1 MLGSRV
7 WWIRQGLLVGTAV
20 VVLTLTVRAASAF
33 FAGAVVLALLLTT
46 VGALV
51 AVGGGYVWYQY
62 GAKERM
68 QVIEEQIYGPK

>member
-33 FAGAVVLALLLTT
+33 FAGAVAFALLLT
-46 VGALV
+46 VMGVLA

-62 GAKERM
+62 GTKERM